1 MENIDIRVLR
11 NYLSICREENITRAA
26 DTLHIAQP
34 SLSKQLMDLE
44 TELGK
49 QLVIRGK
56 RKITMTEEGILL
68 RKRAEEVIELYDKME
83 RKMKSD
89 SRKIC
94 GKISI
99 GGAPVKEILKIS
111 AEIRNSYPDVQFDF
125 YVNYS
130 APKGTEL
137 VTHSYGPSVTT
148 LCSAP
153 ILDI

>member
-1 MENIDIRVLR
+1 MDIRVLR

-56 RKITMTEEGILL
+56 RKITLTEEGILL

-83 RKMKSD
+83 REMKSD

-125 YVNYS
+125 YMNEANEVIDRLNH
-130 APKGTEL
+130 GTLDFAVMLEP
-137 VTHSYGPSVTT
+137 G
-148 LCSAP
+148 
-153 ILDI
+153 IL